1 MKNDVAD
8 TEMHNLRHIDPQ
20 TGRLSNVVVQPVKK
34 TADSKA
40 YRFLFLSRYDRWH
53 EDIVAKIQI
62 QTPDGRMFCERD
74 YHQRD
79 HRFAEPVARV
89 LAGTQAIM
97 RTCGA
102 QNLDRLMFGK
112 EAFTRIKE
120 LPIRQLREIG
130 WTFDQLPEPGIEFD
144 REDVARKA
152 RLAGLLIDG
161 ANIVRNGHLGANGV
175 RALKALLDKLD
186 NECTWWHLYFDNSI
200 RWWFHATQNAEGL
213 SLLNWLYSER
223 RRSVTTARKGR
234 SADEMM
240 LRWAYKQGRHIISR
254 DGFQDDPAYTWLQ
267 ESAKAHYPRLHKYYT
282 HDGVIEIPNLGIEV
296 PFNKVA

>member
-1 MKNDVAD
+1 MQDEANE
-8 TEMHNLRHIDPQ
+8 TEMHDLRHIDPL
-20 TGRLSNVVVQPVKK
+20 TSRPSNEVRQPVKK
-34 TADSKA
+34 TTDRKA
-40 YRFLFLSRYDRWH
+40 YSFLLRSRHDKWH
-53 EDIVAKIQI
+53 DDIVAKLEIQA
-62 QTPDGRMFCERD
+62 PDGRIFCERD

-79 HRFAEPVARV
+79 RTFAEPVARV
-89 LAGTQAIM
+89 LAGTLEIM
-97 RTCGA
+97 RRHGA
-102 QNLDRLMFGK
+102 QNLDRLMVGK
-112 EAFTRIKE
+112 ESFTKITE
-120 LPIRQLREIG
+120 LPIQQLREIG
-130 WTFDQLPEPGIEFD
+130 WTFDKLPEPGIDFD

-161 ANIVRNGHLGANGV
+161 SNIIRNGHLGANGV

-186 NECTWWHLYFDNSI
+186 DDNTWWHLYFDNSI
-200 RWWFHATQNAEGL
+200 RWWFHATQNTEGL

-267 ESAKAHYPRLHKYYT
+267 ESAKARYPRLHKYYS
-282 HDGVIEIPNLGIEV
+282 HENVIEIPNLGIEAT
-296 PFNKVA
+296 FNKVA